1 MQLRVAIVVAC
12 GLLFLPG
19 CGSSSPSE
27 TKVRPTFLRGIAQ
40 IKEPQTAQ
48 ELHDRLART
57 LASLRSTDKTTKAGR
72 KGKALATRGFTWT
85 LRGIDAR
92 LEMARND
99 SGNLEASVHDAERSD
114 RALRRGARLLRA
126 AGRALDV
133 RVGRLN
139 GF

>member
-1 MQLRVAIVVAC
+1 MQLRVAIAVAS
-12 GLLFLPG
+12 GLLLLPG
-19 CGSSSPSE
+19 CGSSSMSE
-27 TKVRPTFLRGIAQ
+27 TKVRQTFLRGIGE

-48 ELHDRLART
+48 ELHGRLVRT
-57 LASLRSTDKTTKAGR
+57 LASLSSTDTTTTAGGR
-72 KGKALATRGFTWT
+72 GKALATGGFAWT

-133 RVGRLN
+133 HVGRLN

>member
-1 MQLRVAIVVAC
+1 VVAS
-12 GLLFLPG
+12 GLLLLPG
-19 CGSSSPSE
+19 CGASSTSE
-27 TKVRPTFLRGIAQ
+27 TKVRQTFLRGIGE

-48 ELHDRLART
+48 KLHHRLVRT
-57 LASLRSTDKTTKAGR
+57 LMSLRSTDTTTTAGGR
-72 KGKALATRGFTWT
+72 GKALATRGFTWT
-85 LRGIDAR
+85 LRGVEAR
-92 LEMARND
+92 LEIARND

-114 RALRRGARLLRA
+114 RAFRHGARLLRA